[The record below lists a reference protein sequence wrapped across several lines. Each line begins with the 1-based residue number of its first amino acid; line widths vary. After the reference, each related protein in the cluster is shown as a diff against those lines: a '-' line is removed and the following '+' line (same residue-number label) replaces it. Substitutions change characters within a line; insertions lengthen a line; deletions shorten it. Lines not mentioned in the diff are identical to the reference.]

1 MTRVTDIAKR
11 PIPLQLGD
19 LKTELEMLKLV
30 GWQLSG
36 EQQRRC
42 RERIEIVKRRIALIE
57 NNRGPNDE
65 S

>member
-19 LKTELEMLKLV
+19 LKTELAWLQQL
-30 GWQLSG
+30 GWLLMG

-42 RERIEIVKRRIALIE
+42 RERIETVKRRIALIE